1 MHTPSLCIFEITL
14 AGKIP
19 GMHYYQHIN
28 ILRTFL
34 LRPNISWHWKLVLM
48 KFFDCTRNVFILDC
62 NGIPVLRYYIYLF
75 ITFLWGSSVSD
86 MEIGATNI
94 RFSNVNKFNHTFLQ
108 QIDYNVICFLI
119 IMWYII
125 HAVFSLFI
133 GVSNGNGSFTLRVE
147 NVQTCTFHHVY
158 HG

>member
-48 KFFDCTRNVFILDC
+48 KFFDCTRNVFMFDC

-86 MEIGATNI
+86 KYMLAKLSA
-94 RFSNVNKFNHTFLQ
+94 FLNVNKFNQTFLQ
-108 QIDYNVICFLI
+108 QIDYDRYLFSCGILFMRFFHYSLEFL
-119 IMWYII
+119 MEME
-125 HAVFSLFI
+125 VLLF
-133 GVSNGNGSFTLRVE
+133 E
-147 NVQTCTFHHVY
+147 
-158 HG
+158 

>member
-48 KFFDCTRNVFILDC
+48 KFFDCTRNVFMLHC
-62 NGIPVLRYYIYLF
+62 NGILVLRYYIYLF
-75 ITFLWGSSVSD
+75 ITFLWGFSVSD
-86 MEIGATNI
+86 KYMLAKLSAFRMWMNSIKL
-94 RFSNVNKFNHTFLQ
+94 SYNKS
-108 QIDYNVICFLI
+108 IIIVICFLI